1 MKKNL
6 KMNKQLQDWNT
17 AELIAFL
24 KKAAMAYR
32 DGNPLVDDDIYDHVY
47 LAELQKRDPEHPF
60 LHQVEAEPD
69 FGDGRLKH
77 PEPMLSTE
85 KSYSVE
91 ETQKWVNRM
100 RSEAIKQNIE
110 QFSIEVIVTAKLD
123 GLAAMLRDDGILVT
137 RGDGAYGNNITSAL
151 DKGVVDLGKG
161 VSSVGE
167 LVMVQK
173 YFDQHLKEL
182 YSHPR
187 SVCVGVV
194 NSDEINKDFIKA
206 LKDKAIRYVPYT
218 TLDRWTGSLSD
229 LIEKHDEIQKQIRD
243 TSEYPIDGVVAEITH
258 EKLKSVLGY
267 TSHHNRWQIAIKQ
280 RAASKEAVVQSII
293 WQTGRTGRITPVL
306 KIEPIEISGAIISRI
321 TAHHAGNVRD
331 LKLGEGAIIN
341 AERSGEV
348 IPKIVGVVKPANKA
362 NIPTMCESCGQDLVW
377 EGDFIACTNHISCP
391 SQIINTLEHFFRT
404 HGQVDGFGPKSVEKL
419 VNAKIDTLEK
429 IYSSSENDFKK
440 AGFGGGQS
448 KNLRGELDRSQLVLI
463 EDWRFLAAFG
473 VSKLGKGD
481 GRRLLQYM
489 RLEYLGNVTK
499 EEIIAVDGFAQ
510 ISADIIVAELSKLWP
525 TIERMIKL
533 GFNLEQTP
541 LIAESKSIKSVISG
555 KKIVFTGK
563 MLQGSRDQ
571 MKKDAMQLG
580 AQVQSAVSAK
590 TDLLVCGEN
599 VGASKK
605 SKAEKLSVKMLSENE
620 YFELLRE

>member
-243 TSEYPIDGVVAEITH
+243 TSEYPIDGVVA
-258 EKLKSVLGY
+258 
-267 TSHHNRWQIAIKQ
+267 
-280 RAASKEAVVQSII
+280 
-293 WQTGRTGRITPVL
+293 
-306 KIEPIEISGAIISRI
+306 
-321 TAHHAGNVRD
+321 
-331 LKLGEGAIIN
+331 
-341 AERSGEV
+341 
-348 IPKIVGVVKPANKA
+348 
-362 NIPTMCESCGQDLVW
+362 
-377 EGDFIACTNHISCP
+377 
-391 SQIINTLEHFFRT
+391 
-404 HGQVDGFGPKSVEKL
+404 
-419 VNAKIDTLEK
+419 DT
-429 IYSSSENDFKK
+429 
-440 AGFGGGQS
+440 
-448 KNLRGELDRSQLVLI
+448 V
-463 EDWRFLAAFG
+463 
-473 VSKLGKGD
+473 
-481 GRRLLQYM
+481 
-489 RLEYLGNVTK
+489 
-499 EEIIAVDGFAQ
+499 
-510 ISADIIVAELSKLWP
+510 
-525 TIERMIKL
+525 
-533 GFNLEQTP
+533 
-541 LIAESKSIKSVISG
+541 
-555 KKIVFTGK
+555 
-563 MLQGSRDQ
+563 
-571 MKKDAMQLG
+571 
-580 AQVQSAVSAK
+580 
-590 TDLLVCGEN
+590 
-599 VGASKK
+599 
-605 SKAEKLSVKMLSENE
+605 
-620 YFELLRE
+620 